1 MVERRSVAPDVAG
14 SIPVTHPISTANC
27 IGVPRTNHIEKRQNR
42 LYFFAFCLI
51 FVLTSGTP
59 SDTAQRASTVRI
71 QTPNGTAGYNH
82 PSIETRPYVVLLSFD
97 GFRPDYL
104 DRFNTPHF
112 DRLATTG
119 ISAKKFVSVFPSLT
133 FPAHYSIATGMYPQA
148 HGIVGN
154 RFFDPDRD
162 EHFSYRDR
170 ATVQDGTWWQGEPIW
185 VTAETQGMVTGAFFF
200 PGTEAAIRGIRPTYW
215 KPYDGQVPNT
225 DRIQQVLDWLSLPV
239 HQRPHL
245 VTLYFSLVDSAGH
258 NIGPDSPEMQHS
270 VEQADEL
277 LGQLITGI
285 NSLGLAKQVA
295 VVVVSDHGMATPN
308 ANQFTLLPDT
318 INLSNVKTIPVGP
331 MMALHTGN
339 HRRSLQLRDELN
351 GSFDN
356 AHAYLREDIPAHLHH
371 RSNRRIGDILVIP
384 EGMGMVRSTS
394 NATVP
399 AGMHGWDPTSKN
411 MHGLFIASGP
421 GLRPGTVLPEV
432 HSVDVYPF
440 LATLLGLEV
449 HQAVSGDVTTFE
461 SALTSPDLP

>member
-1 MVERRSVAPDVAG
+1 M
-14 SIPVTHPISTANC
+14 
-27 IGVPRTNHIEKRQNR
+27 PRTNHIEKRQHR

-170 ATVQDGTWWQGEPIW
+170 ATVQDGSWWQGEPIW

-200 PGTEAAIRGIRPTYW
+200 PGTETAIRGIRPTYW
-215 KPYDGQVPNT
+215 KPYDGQVPNR
-225 DRIQQVLDWLSLPV
+225 DRIQQVLAWLSLPV

-258 NIGPDSPEMQHS
+258 NIGPESPEMQHS
-270 VEQADEL
+270 V
-277 LGQLITGI
+277 
-285 NSLGLAKQVA
+285 
-295 VVVVSDHGMATPN
+295 
-308 ANQFTLLPDT
+308 
-318 INLSNVKTIPVGP
+318 
-331 MMALHTGN
+331 
-339 HRRSLQLRDELN
+339 
-351 GSFDN
+351 
-356 AHAYLREDIPAHLHH
+356 
-371 RSNRRIGDILVIP
+371 
-384 EGMGMVRSTS
+384 
-394 NATVP
+394 
-399 AGMHGWDPTSKN
+399 
-411 MHGLFIASGP
+411 
-421 GLRPGTVLPEV
+421 
-432 HSVDVYPF
+432 
-440 LATLLGLEV
+440 
-449 HQAVSGDVTTFE
+449 
-461 SALTSPDLP
+461 